1 MVSRFTDGW
10 TDRKK
15 VGGGGGRHSS
25 PTSSFPTHGICDS
38 EVPGEISA
46 SYLDSTRRR
55 LAAGEFVAG
64 LVFLGTFVLI
74 PLDFCPD
81 GRKQKHIP
89 LCTARLPSLSHKNRK
104 TFSGTQILEN
114 YRCRISHP
122 HRVLPPN
129 REMHPAFSFT
139 TLTSTAF
146 YHHFSHHA
154 LHEVEQK
161 PRMTMDR
168 DVGNSIKGAL
178 QMAFG
183 TILNLDIY
191 KKCQL
196 QVRVQWCSTGKLVGQ
211 G

>member
-1 MVSRFTDGW
+1 MAGW
-10 TDRKK
+10 LDRQKN
-15 VGGGGGRHSS
+15 GGRHSS
-25 PTSSFPTHGICDS
+25 PTSSFPTLGICDS

-46 SYLDSTRRR
+46 SYLDSTTKC

-64 LVFLGTFVLI
+64 LVFLGTFVPI
-74 PLDFCPD
+74 PLGFCPD

-114 YRCRISHP
+114 HRCRISHP
-122 HRVLPPN
+122 HRALPPN
-129 REMHPAFSFT
+129 RKMHPAFSFT

-146 YHHFSHHA
+146 YHCFSHHA

-168 DVGNSIKGAL
+168 DVRNSIKGAL

-183 TILNLDIY
+183 TTLSLDIY

-196 QVRVQWCSTGKLVGQ
+196 QVRVQWCSTGKLVEQ

>member
-1 MVSRFTDGW
+1 MAGW
-10 TDRKK
+10 LDRQKN
-15 VGGGGGRHSS
+15 GGRHSS
-25 PTSSFPTHGICDS
+25 PTSSFPTLGICDS

-46 SYLDSTRRR
+46 SYLDSTTKC

-64 LVFLGTFVLI
+64 LVFLGTSVPI

-114 YRCRISHP
+114 HRCRISHP
-122 HRVLPPN
+122 HRALPPN
-129 REMHPAFSFT
+129 RKMHPAFSFT

-146 YHHFSHHA
+146 YHCFSHHA

-168 DVGNSIKGAL
+168 DVRNSIKGAL

-183 TILNLDIY
+183 TTLSLDIY

-196 QVRVQWCSTGKLVGQ
+196 QVRVQWCSTGKLVEQ

>member
-1 MVSRFTDGW
+1 MAGW
-10 TDRKK
+10 LDRQKN
-15 VGGGGGRHSS
+15 GGRHSS
-25 PTSSFPTHGICDS
+25 PTSSFPTLGICDS

-46 SYLDSTRRR
+46 SYLDSTTKC

-64 LVFLGTFVLI
+64 LVFLGTFVPI

-104 TFSGTQILEN
+104 TFSGMQILEN
-114 YRCRISHP
+114 HRCRISHP
-122 HRVLPPN
+122 HRALPPN
-129 REMHPAFSFT
+129 RKMHPAFSFT

-146 YHHFSHHA
+146 YHCFSHHA

-168 DVGNSIKGAL
+168 DVRNSIKGAL

-183 TILNLDIY
+183 TTLSLDIY

-196 QVRVQWCSTGKLVGQ
+196 QVRVQWCSTGKLVEQ

>member
-1 MVSRFTDGW
+1 MAGW
-10 TDRKK
+10 LDRQKN
-15 VGGGGGRHSS
+15 GGRHSS
-25 PTSSFPTHGICDS
+25 PTSSFPTLGICDS

-46 SYLDSTRRR
+46 SYLDSTTKC

-64 LVFLGTFVLI
+64 LVFLGTFVPI
-74 PLDFCPD
+74 PLGFCPD

-104 TFSGTQILEN
+104 TFSGMQILEN
-114 YRCRISHP
+114 HRCRISHP
-122 HRVLPPN
+122 HRALPPN
-129 REMHPAFSFT
+129 RKMHPALSFT

-146 YHHFSHHA
+146 YHCFSHHA

-168 DVGNSIKGAL
+168 DVRNSIKGAL

-183 TILNLDIY
+183 TTLNLDIY

-196 QVRVQWCSTGKLVGQ
+196 QVRVQWCSTGKLVEQ